1 MEIKPT
7 NLILRAMI
15 CLLTSFETAQSFEAR
30 AQAGHARLRMRCALL
45 RKRFID

>member
-30 AQAGHARLRMRCALL
+30 APSGARAPQDEVRAPQ
-45 RKRFID
+45 DEVY